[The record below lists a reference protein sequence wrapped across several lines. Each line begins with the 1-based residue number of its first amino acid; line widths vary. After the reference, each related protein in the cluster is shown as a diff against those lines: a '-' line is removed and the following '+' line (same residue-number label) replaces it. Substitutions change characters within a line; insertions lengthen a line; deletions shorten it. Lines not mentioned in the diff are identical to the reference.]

1 MASNKALKFYKS
13 SVAPSAAAIGSVWFD
28 TVNRLINVRVAESG
42 ENQWQSYS
50 GLQDAKWV
58 EASKTLNLTK
68 ADGTILSVNLSDV
81 ASAAALTTLTGRV
94 STAEQ
99 AIVDNKATADQGI
112 AQAKADAAVVSTALG
127 EYKTANDARVK
138 AAEDVHSTYKTAND
152 ARVLAV
158 ENRVSTLETTAGEH
172 GEAIEALQ
180 AAIGEGGNVASQ
192 INTKIATLDATVG
205 SQTIAEGKHV
215 AVEVVEVDGVL
226 TGLTVTENFADITKS
241 VSDEVT
247 RATEAEAAINKK
259 IGGSYSNTATVA
271 ADIQAAK
278 DAAKKA
284 QDDIDAFM
292 KGEAIEGS
300 TIDTLKEIQNWIASD
315 ETGTAGL
322 INRVS
327 TNETNII
334 ALQGKV
340 DVEKVSTAIATAK
353 GEAISAAE
361 DYADGLIESEVERA
375 EAAYEKIGVAAGLVK
390 ELADGAVAANS
401 AALATV
407 DSRIATAKAGA
418 EETASADAT
427 KKANQALANAK
438 TFVGEEIGK
447 LDATVANEGS
457 YITGNVVE
465 VDGVITGVGLSV
477 TTGAVASGADGVALA
492 SDVKTY
498 VDTQLTSSWMWETFE
513 EENQ

>member
-1 MASNKALKFYKS
+1 MASDKTLKFYKS
-13 SVAPSAAAIGSVWFD
+13 ASAPTAAAIGSVWFD
-28 TVNRLINVRVAESG
+28 TANRLISVRVAESG

-50 GLQDAKWV
+50 GLQNARWD
-58 EASKTLNLTK
+58 ETSKALVLTK
-68 ADGTILSVNLSDV
+68 ADGTNLTVNLSDV
-81 ASAAALTTLTGRV
+81 ASASALSALTTRV
-94 STAEQ
+94 STAET
-99 AIVDNKATADQGI
+99 AITTNKAAADQGI
-112 AQAKADAAVVSTALG
+112 KEAKDAAAQVATDLG
-127 EYKTANDARVK
+127 EYETSNNARVK
-138 AAEDVHSTYKTAND
+138 AVEDDLSGYKTSND

-158 ENRVSTLETTAGEH
+158 EGRVGTLETTTGEH

-180 AAIGEGGNVASQ
+180 AAIGEGGDVTSQ
-192 INTKIATLDATVG
+192 INAKVATLDATVG
-205 SQTIAEGKHV
+205 SQAIAEGKHV

-226 TGLTVTENFADITKS
+226 TGLTVTENFTDITKS

-247 RATEAEAAINKK
+247 RATEAEAAINEK
-259 IGGSYSNTATVA
+259 IGGSYSKTATVA

-300 TIDTLKEIQNWIASD
+300 TIDTLKEIQSWIASD
-315 ETGTAGL
+315 ESGTSAL

-327 TNETNII
+327 ANETNIT

-340 DVEKVSTAIATAK
+340 DVEKVSEAIATAK
-353 GEAISAAE
+353 SGAISEANG
-361 DYADGLIESEVERA
+361 YADGLIEDEVERA

-390 ELADGAVAANS
+390 ALADGAVAANS
-401 AALATV
+401 AAVATI

-427 KKANQALANAK
+427 KKANQALADAK
-438 TFVGEEIGK
+438 TFVGEEIAK

-465 VDGVITGVGLSV
+465 TDGKITGVGLSV

-498 VDTQLTSSWMWETFE
+498 VDAQLASSWMWEVFAE
-513 EENQ
+513 